1 MTECLQGGIKAEE
14 ASFIFQE
21 LGDRYNWTVSRL
33 RETYDR
39 YNGILLHP
47 LWCSLQGLQASC
59 LKLSL
64 LSYTEVVVSI
74 ELPFDESTTQ
84 NT

>member
-33 RETYDR
+33 LETYNR
-39 YNGILLHP
+39 FHTILLHP
-47 LWCSLQGLQASC
+47 FGCN
-59 LKLSL
+59 
-64 LSYTEVVVSI
+64 V
-74 ELPFDESTTQ
+74 
-84 NT
+84 